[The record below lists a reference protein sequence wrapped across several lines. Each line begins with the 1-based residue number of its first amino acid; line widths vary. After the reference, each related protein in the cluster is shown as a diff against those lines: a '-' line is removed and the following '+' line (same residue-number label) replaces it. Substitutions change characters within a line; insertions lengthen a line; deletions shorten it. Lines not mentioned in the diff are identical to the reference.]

1 MRLKIH
7 GGTVQ
12 HGEQSLCATCRHA
25 TIVKGRSLRE
35 AIVECDRLSSG
46 HNLVPFP
53 VTSCSGYSDRRL
65 PSVRD
70 MEDIAWVLRTDPA
83 RNRIGFIQARE
94 LKPKDRYVLPDDDD
108 WS

>member
-1 MRLKIH
+1 MRLKIC

-35 AIVECDRLSSG
+35 EIVECGLLSTDHG
-46 HNLVPFP
+46 LIPFP
-53 VTSCSGYSDRRL
+53 VTSCSGYSDRRR
-65 PSVRD
+65 PSIRE

-83 RNRIGFIQARE
+83 RNQIGFVQARK
-94 LKPKDRYVLPDDDD
+94 LKPKDRYVLPDDGD
-108 WS
+108 WR